1 MEAFFITVGYAILFL
16 LSTNVHNV
24 VHILFVKQVKH
35 LNNII

>member
-24 VHILFVKQVKH
+24 VQILFVKQVTH
-35 LNNII
+35 SNNII

>member
-24 VHILFVKQVKH
+24 VHILFVKQVIH

>member
-24 VHILFVKQVKH
+24 VHILFVKQVIH
-35 LNNII
+35 SNNII

>member
-24 VHILFVKQVKH
+24 VHILFVKY
-35 LNNII
+35 LNNMI

>member
-24 VHILFVKQVKH
+24 VHILFVKQVTH
-35 LNNII
+35 SNNII